1 MLQIEMLRFHPDVA
15 HFPDFISPYSSRQT
29 SVITVH
35 DLAFHHWP
43 ELVTNEARVYYEQ
56 LGQAVEHASA
66 VITPC
71 QFTCDDL
78 LEQVPQARGKV
89 HVIYSGVDPDF
100 LGNPAL
106 ENGPSAFGMDLPP
119 KFLLHVGTLE
129 PRKNIPA
136 LLKAFGIIR
145 QDSRFADLF
154 LVLAGAKGWR
164 DEGIYSLVR
173 KLELEEACV
182 FPGHLSEA
190 ALRQTY
196 KLALCLV
203 HPSLYE
209 GFGLTLLE
217 SMACGTPVVA
227 SNASCLPEIAGD
239 AALYASPT
247 DEKELAARILDL
259 LQNETVRQAQIERGI
274 AHISKFNW
282 EHTAAATLAV
292 YHSVLA

>member
-1 MLQIEMLRFHPDVA
+1 MLQIEMLRFRPDVA
-15 HFPDFISPYSSRQT
+15 HFPDFIGPYKSRQK

-35 DLAFHHWP
+35 DLGFHHWP
-43 ELVTNEARVYYEQ
+43 ELVNDEARVYYEQ
-56 LGQAVEHASA
+56 LAQAVEHASA

-89 HVIYSGVDPDF
+89 HVIYSGVDPVF
-100 LGNPAL
+100 LGNLPLA
-106 ENGPSAFGMDLPP
+106 NDPSTCETDLPP

-129 PRKNIPA
+129 PRKNIPT
-136 LLKAFGIIR
+136 LLRAFGIIR
-145 QDSRFADLF
+145 QDSKYADLF

-164 DEGIYSLVR
+164 DEEIYSSIRELG
-173 KLELEEACV
+173 LEKACI
-182 FPGHLSEA
+182 FPGHLTEA
-190 ALRQTY
+190 ALRRTY
-196 KLALCLV
+196 QQAICLV

-239 AALYASPT
+239 AALYACPN
-247 DEKELAARILDL
+247 EEGELAARILDL
-259 LQNETVRQAQIERGI
+259 LQSEPLRQVQIEKGK